1 MVKIG
6 EDRSERLDVIPAQ
19 YQVVVTVRPKYA
31 CPKGHT
37 GVVQAKAP
45 AHLLENSWPTE
56 ALLAQITVA
65 KFCDFSPLNRQSVA
79 MARNGAPI
87 DPAVLSDWMG
97 RTYAGQTLPCTRTK
111 H

>member
-6 EDRSERLDVIPAQ
+6 EDRSERLDVIPVR
-19 YQVVVTVRPKYA
+19 YQVIVTVRPKYA
-31 CPKGHT
+31 CPKGRT

-65 KFCDFSPLNRQSVA
+65 KFCDFNPLNRQSVA
-79 MARNGAPI
+79 MARNGARNVSTTLRQWHLDFRLDFP
-87 DPAVLSDWMG
+87 PLSLVD
-97 RTYAGQTLPCTRTK
+97 
-111 H
+111 